1 MVADLRIAV
10 TGGTGFVGS
19 RLLAALRQGGY
30 QVRALTRRH
39 QADGDGLSW
48 IAGSLEDTESLARLA
63 KGADALI
70 HVAGVINAD
79 EAGFEAGNVRGTA
92 ALLDAAR
99 AQGVRRFVH
108 VSSLAA
114 REPELSS
121 YGASKARSE
130 ALVRESGL
138 DFAIV
143 RPPAVYGPGDRE
155 TLALFRMARRGL
167 ILLPP
172 EGRLSL
178 IHADDLAALL
188 VALVAAKNPPA
199 LIEPDDGKPGGWTHR
214 ELAAALGE
222 AVGRRG
228 IALSMSPAAMRLG
241 ALLDRL
247 VRRDHARLTPDRAAY
262 FCHPD
267 WVADPSLAPSP
278 DMWKPAIDTREGLRA
293 TTEWYSAHRLL
304 RAPGRSS
311 GAGMRT

>member
-1 MVADLRIAV
+1 MVADLKIAV

-19 RLLAALRQGGY
+19 RLVAALRQSGH
-30 QVRALTRRH
+30 QVRALTRRA
-39 QADGDGLSW
+39 QPDEGGPTW
-48 IAGSLEDTESLARLA
+48 IAGSLEDTESLERLA
-63 KGADALI
+63 EGAEALI

-79 EAGFEAGNVRGTA
+79 EAGFEAGNVHGTA
-92 ALLDAAR
+92 AMLAAAK

-108 VSSLAA
+108 ISSLAA
-114 REPELSS
+114 REPELSR

-155 TLALFRMARRGL
+155 TLELFRMAKRGL
-167 ILLPP
+167 VLLPP

-178 IHADDLAALL
+178 IHADDLAGLL
-188 VALVAAKNPPA
+188 VAVATAKDPPA

-214 ELAAALGE
+214 ELAVALGE

-228 IALSMSPAAMRLG
+228 IAFSMPRAAMRLG
-241 ALLDRL
+241 ALLDGL
-247 VRRDHARLTPDRAAY
+247 IRRDRAKLTPDRAAY

-267 WVADPSLAPSP
+267 WVADPAFAPSP
-278 DMWKPAIDTREGLRA
+278 DLWKPVIDTREGLRA
-293 TTEWYSAHRLL
+293 TTEWYSAHHLL
-304 RAPGRSS
+304 
-311 GAGMRT
+311 